1 MKSLNKKTRAYALK
15 NALAYDGKANQGSVI
30 SSLFHEGLKKTD
42 MKKYGKK
49 ISKIIKEVNSLS
61 FEEQKKEFEKLDKE
75 ISKRKVRKGLPELP
89 GAKKNRVVMRFA
101 PSPSGAFHI
110 GHAMTACI
118 SFDFVMKYGGKFYVR
133 IEDTNP
139 ENIYPKAYKLIKQ
152 DSKWLFDNKAKIV
165 IQSERMEIYY
175 KYVKKLIDKKAA
187 YVCTCSGDEF
197 REFVK
202 QKKNCPCRKLS
213 VKENLERW
221 KNMLT
226 PSHGDDLQRKR
237 PQAYTQRAQEPL
249 RGPNKSSKKIS
260 TEGKKKGFKVGE
272 AVLRFKSS
280 EGMKH
285 KNPAMRDFPLA
296 RINET
301 PHPLQKKKYRVW
313 PLMNLSV
320 TVDDIEMKMT
330 HIIRAKEHRDNA
342 RRQKMIYRVLGK
354 KFPWTGFLGRW
365 HIKGFRLSASE
376 ITKGIKQ
383 GKYSG
388 WDDPKLPTIQAL
400 KKEGYKPSAF
410 WKFSENI
417 GLSESDKTI
426 DKNEYFKLLDS
437 FNRN

>member
-1 MKSLNKKTRAYALK
+1 MKNLKQKTRAYALK
-15 NALAYDGKANQGSVI
+15 NAVAYKGKANQGAVI
-30 SSLFHEGLKKTD
+30 SALFNEGLKKD
-42 MKKYGKK
+42 KIKDCIKD
-49 ISKIIKEVNSLS
+49 ISKVVSEVNKLS
-61 FEEQKKEFEKLDKE
+61 FEEQKKEFEKLE
-75 ISKRKVRKGLPELP
+75 SEVSKRKVREGLPDLP
-89 GAKKNRVVMRFA
+89 GAKKGKVIMRFA

-139 ENIYPKAYKLIKQ
+139 DNIYPKAYKLIEQ

-165 IQSERMEIYY
+165 IQSKRMEIYY
-175 KYVKKLIDKKAA
+175 KYIKKLINKKAV
-187 YVCTCSGDEF
+187 YVCTCSGDDF

-221 KNMLT
+221 KNML
-226 PSHGDDLQRKR
+226 
-237 PQAYTQRAQEPL
+237 
-249 RGPNKSSKKIS
+249 SKN
-260 TEGKKKGFKVGE
+260 GYKVGE
-272 AVLRFKSS
+272 AVLRFKSN
-280 EGMKH
+280 MAH

-301 PHPLQKKKYRVW
+301 LHVLQKKKYRVW

-320 TVDDIEMKMT
+320 SVDDIEMKMT
-330 HIIRAKEHRDNA
+330 HIIRAKEHRDNSQ
-342 RRQKMIYRVLGK
+342 RQEMIYKVLGK

-365 HIKGFRLSASE
+365 HIKGLRLSATE
-376 ITKGIKQ
+376 ITEDVES

-388 WDDPKLPTIQAL
+388 WGDERLPTIQAL
-400 KKEGYKPSAF
+400 KKKGYKPSAF
-410 WKFSENI
+410 WKFSENV

-426 DKNEYFKLLDS
+426 NKEEYFKLLDS
-437 FNRN
+437 FNRD